1 MGMQVLKRPFAL
13 FCAVSFPA
21 IAQAQAVAPVPSAA
35 ATPQDTP
42 AAPAATP
49 PDNSG
54 IADIVVTAT
63 RREERL
69 QNIPV
74 TVTAIGG
81 DALENSGVREVRSL
95 TQIIPAFNGGRNQN
109 VMQPSIRGVGSAGN
123 STGDESNVAIYV
135 DGVYQ
140 ADPYSTQIDL
150 VQVERVEVLR
160 GPQGTVFGRNATGG
174 LVNVITP
181 DPSFTTSGRIA
192 ARYGR
197 SREEANDVD
206 VRGYVTGGL
215 GKTVAADLAVLYRK
229 SDGYISDLNTGG
241 TLGAARTI
249 SLRSKLMFEP
259 SDSAKILLTAAYVD
273 SKDQVASQQPFRGNT
288 AGAPFPGV
296 IIPDQAWEAS
306 LNGRGRSDYNRF
318 DLSLRTQFDLGGVNL
333 ETTGAFMTT
342 RVNQYADSDASNILL
357 GYTDM
362 RVRPKTYSQEVRLL
376 STGVGRFK
384 WILGAY
390 AFRLTGEQPV
400 FIYSAVSPTAVPSQ
414 TLLEPK
420 VTTTSFAGFAEGTYE
435 FVDSLFLTGGVRY
448 TTEKRTFE
456 QSVNG
461 TPLPF
466 GTARKSFNKFT
477 YRAALRYNFAD
488 HANVYASYGTGFK
501 SGVFNT
507 FGTSPIAVNPES
519 IKAAEIGLKVD
530 PASWLRTNLSA
541 YRYDY
546 SGLQVTARSASNAF
560 ILQNA
565 ATAKIYGGELEVT
578 VVPIRDLN
586 LRASAVYTHAEYD
599 KFPQAQVFI
608 PKSTGGNIVGS
619 ADVSG
624 KWMIR
629 TPRYT
634 FNLGG
639 TYGIDIG
646 KNRLTASANL
656 FHSGKV
662 YYDFLNSL
670 VQNSYTMLSGE
681 IGLRLPGEKI
691 SFNLFASNLTNAKV
705 AQQISPGPLGTYIIY
720 ERPRRVGIGAE
731 IRF

>member
-1 MGMQVLKRPFAL
+1 MGKFAAAWRVAL
-13 FCAVSFPA
+13 LCSTGFPA
-21 IAQAQAVAPVPSAA
+21 AALAQTTPPAASVADDTAVQDA
-35 ATPQDTP
+35 AT
-42 AAPAATP
+42 AE
-49 PDNSG
+49 PDVG
-54 IADIVVTAT
+54 VPEIVVTAT

-69 QNIPV
+69 QNVPV

-81 DALENSGVREVRSL
+81 EALAKSGVPDVRTL

-123 STGDESNVAIYV
+123 STGDEGNVAIYV

-150 VQVERVEVLR
+150 VQIERVEVLR

-181 DPSFTTSGRIA
+181 DPKFESSGRVS

-197 SREEANDVD
+197 SREDANDVD
-206 VRGYVTGGL
+206 LRGYVTGGL
-215 GKTVAADLAVLYRK
+215 SKTLAADLAVMYRK
-229 SDGYISDLNTGG
+229 SDGYISDLVTGG
-241 TLGAARTI
+241 TLGAARAV
-249 SLRSKLMFEP
+249 SVRSKLMFEP
-259 SDSAKILLTAAYVD
+259 SAAAKIILTAAYID
-273 SKDQVASQQPFRGNT
+273 SNDQVASQQPFKGNT

-296 IIPDQAWEAS
+296 IVATEPWEAA

-318 DLSLRTQFDLGGVNL
+318 DLSLRTHFDLGGVNL
-333 ETTGAFMTT
+333 ETTSAFMKTH
-342 RVNQYADSDASNILL
+342 VNQYADSDGSNILL

-362 RVRPKTYSQEVRLL
+362 RVRPKTFSQEVRLL
-376 STGVGRFK
+376 SNGGGRFN
-384 WILGAY
+384 WIVGAY
-390 AFRLTGEQPV
+390 GFHLTGEQPV
-400 FIYSAVSPTAVPSQ
+400 FIYNATSPTATPSRTQ
-414 TLLEPK
+414 LDPR
-420 VTTTSFAGFAEGTYE
+420 VTTTSYAGFVEGTAE
-435 FVDSLFLTGGVRY
+435 IVDKVFLTGGARY

-456 QSVNG
+456 QSANG
-461 TPLPF
+461 VQLPF
-466 GTARKSFNKFT
+466 GKARKSFDKFT
-477 YRAALRYNFAD
+477 YRAALRYNFAER
-488 HANVYASYGTGFK
+488 ANLYASYGTGFK

-507 FGTSPIAVNPES
+507 FGTSPVAVDPET

-530 PASWLRTNLSA
+530 PAKWLRTNLSV
-541 YRYDY
+541 YRYNY
-546 SGLQVTARSASNAF
+546 NNLQVTARSATNAF

-578 VVPIRDLN
+578 VVPTRDLN
-586 LRASAVYTHAEYD
+586 IRASTVYTHAEYD
-599 KFPQAQVFI
+599 SFPLAQVFI
-608 PKSTGGNIVGS
+608 PRPTGGNVVTS
-619 ADVSG
+619 ADVG
-624 KWMIR
+624 GNRMIR

-639 TYGIDIG
+639 TYGTDIG
-646 KNRLTASANL
+646 DGRLNASVNL

-670 VQNSYTMLSGE
+670 VQNSYTLLSGE
-681 IGLRLPGEKI
+681 IGWQLPGDRI
-691 SFNLFASNLTNAKV
+691 TLSLFANNLTNAKV
-705 AQQISPGPLGTYIIY
+705 AQQISPGPVGTYIIY